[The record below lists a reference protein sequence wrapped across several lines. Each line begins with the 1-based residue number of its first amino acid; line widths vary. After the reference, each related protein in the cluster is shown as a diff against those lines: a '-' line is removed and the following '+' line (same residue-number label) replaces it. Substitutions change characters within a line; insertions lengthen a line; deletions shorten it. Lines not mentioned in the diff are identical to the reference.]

1 MSSVNKVI
9 LVGSVGKDP
18 EVRYMPDGGCVANIS
33 LATNSSWKD
42 KNTGE
47 RREDT
52 EWHRVVVYGKL
63 AEIAGEYVKKSR
75 LVYVEGRLK
84 TRKWQDQSGADRYT
98 TEIIADSL
106 QLLGSNGSKSADQ
119 SSDDGNEGQSS
130 NGGAQS
136 ASGRQAPANQNQ
148 NGGRAQAPS
157 SRAQNKPNEQRQ
169 PAMAGGGIDSDDI
182 PFAAVKHWEV

>member
-1 MSSVNKVI
+1 
-9 LVGSVGKDP
+9 
-18 EVRYMPDGGCVANIS
+18 MPDGGCVANIS

-106 QLLGSNGSKSADQ
+106 QLLGSNGGRSADQ
-119 SSDDGNEGQSS
+119 ASDDGNEGQSS
-130 NGGAQS
+130 SGGGQA
-136 ASGRQAPANQNQ
+136 ASGRQAPASS
-148 NGGRAQAPS
+148 AQAPAP
-157 SRAQNKPNEQRQ
+157 RAQNKPNQQRQ
-169 PAMAGGGIDSDDI
+169 PAMAGGGLMDDDI

>member
-1 MSSVNKVI
+1 
-9 LVGSVGKDP
+9 
-18 EVRYMPDGGCVANIS
+18 MPDGACVANIS
-33 LATNSSWKD
+33 MATNTSWKD

-75 LVYVEGRLK
+75 LIYIEGRLK
-84 TRKWQDQSGADRYT
+84 TRKWQDQSGVDRYT
-98 TEIIADSL
+98 TEVIADSL
-106 QLLGSNGSKSADQ
+106 QMLSSNGGKSADQ
-119 SSDDGNEGQSS
+119 SSDDGNEGQS
-130 NGGAQS
+130 NGGSSQS
-136 ASGRQAPANQNQ
+136 ASSRQAPANQNQ
-148 NGGRAQAPS
+148 NSGRAHAPS

-182 PFAAVKHWEV
+182 PFARVKHWEV